1 MESIKKMSLEPV
13 IGGIIVFLL
22 ISLIIIV
29 LPSCKNNNNQAEGS
43 NSEIAPPP
51 PPPPPPVAK
60 TDSDTPFVEVDEM
73 PVFKGG
79 DVAIIDFVKNNV
91 KYPEASKLKG
101 IQGKVIVR
109 FAVEADRSID
119 KISILQG
126 VDPDL
131 DKEALRVVATLPAF
145 EKPGIKDGKAVSVWY
160 MLPIIFTLK

>member
-1 MESIKKMSLEPV
+1 MESIKKMSLRPV
-13 IGGIIVFLL
+13 IGWMIAFSL
-22 ISLIIIV
+22 ISLIVIM
-29 LPSCKNNNNQAEGS
+29 LPSCKSNNNQSEGS
-43 NSEIAPPP
+43 KTEIAPPP

-60 TDSDTPFVEVDEM
+60 SDSDTPFVEVDEM
-73 PVFKGG
+73 PVFRGG

-91 KYPEASKLKG
+91 KYPEPSKLKG

-131 DKEALRVVATLPAF
+131 DKEALRVVGSLPAF

-160 MLPIIFTLK
+160 MLPINFTLK

>member
-1 MESIKKMSLEPV
+1 MILFSL
-13 IGGIIVFLL
+13 ILL
-22 ISLIIIV
+22 IAVV
-29 LPSCKNNNNQAEGS
+29 LPSCKSNSNQAEGS
-43 NSEIAPPP
+43 NSEIAPSPPPPP

-60 TDSDTPFVEVDEM
+60 SDSDTPFVEVDEM

-91 KYPEASKLKG
+91 KYPEPSKLKG

-131 DKEALRVVATLPAF
+131 DKEALRVVGSLPAF

-160 MLPIIFTLK
+160 MLPIDFTLK